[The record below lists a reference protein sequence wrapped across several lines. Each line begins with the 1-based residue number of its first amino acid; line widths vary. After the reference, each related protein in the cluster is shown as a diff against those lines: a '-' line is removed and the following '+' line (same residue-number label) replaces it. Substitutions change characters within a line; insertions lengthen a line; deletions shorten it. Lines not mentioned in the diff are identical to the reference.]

1 MCGIAAIIKP
11 AGPPP
16 DGTIDRMARRLD
28 HRGPD
33 AMGSIHLDGCD
44 LGHTRLSIIDL
55 AGGQQPMP
63 DDTRRFWVVFNGEI
77 YNYRELRRRLE
88 SHGWTFRTQSDT
100 EVLLRAYQQW
110 GENCAQH
117 LNGQFAFVVWDTV
130 ERKAMAARD
139 RMGEK
144 PLYWMSTS
152 DGGVVV
158 ASEIKSLLASG
169 LARPKIDPLAIDA
182 YLSLAYIPPDRTVYE
197 NIHTLEPGGAITWH
211 DGKMRQWRYWEP
223 TYSTDS
229 SIDSAEAVEE
239 IRRLVARAVKR
250 QMVADVPVG
259 AFLSGGL
266 DSSTIVALMTE
277 HTHQP
282 VTTFSV
288 GFGDLVN
295 ELPYARAVAEAY
307 KTNHHELQMDIA
319 LDEMLQRMAD
329 VYDEPFADSSNIPT
343 YLMSGF
349 AARTVKVALAGDGG
363 DEIFGGYSWY
373 VHLLR
378 GAPDGPRASLAAR
391 RLQAYLLRVMAKLGA
406 PVADRRDAA
415 VRACSPMVRQY
426 PELWDRHLAWATL
439 VNRDRSALWG
449 GRPPGAGR
457 TLRER
462 FFPGSHVRGMDRA
475 TDFDVRCYL
484 PGDILVKVDRAAMA
498 HSLEVRAPFLD
509 VDLVEFVLGLPWQL
523 RFKGGELK
531 PLLKEACGNLWPPE
545 LRQREKQGFGGP
557 ITHWVRRPEVVHLM
571 RRVTAP
577 DSPLM
582 SLLPGAAAA
591 VSLDLPELTWEE
603 AQFRWSI
610 LCLGLWLERHSDG
623 LSTTATGSRA
633 VNAIV
638 EARC

>member
-1 MCGIAAIIKP
+1 
-11 AGPPP
+11 
-16 DGTIDRMARRLD
+16 MARRLD

-33 AMGSIHLDGCD
+33 AVGSIHLDGCD

-110 GENCAQH
+110 GENCALH
-117 LNGQFAFVVWDTV
+117 LNGQFAFVVWDTA

-144 PLYWMSTS
+144 PLYWMTTPD
-152 DGGVVV
+152 DGVIV
-158 ASEIKSLLASG
+158 ASEIKSLLVSG

-182 YLSLAYIPPDRTVYE
+182 YLALGYVPPNRTVYE
-197 NIHTLEPGGAITWH
+197 NVHTLEPAGAITWQ
-211 DGKMRQWRYWEP
+211 DGTMRRWKYWEP
-223 TYSTDS
+223 NYSTNE

-378 GAPDGPRASLAAR
+378 GAPDGPQASLAAR
-391 RLQAYLLRVMAKLGA
+391 RLRAYLLRVMAKVGA

-439 VNRDRSALWG
+439 VSRDRSALWG
-449 GRPPGAGR
+449 GRPPGADR
-457 TLRER
+457 ALRER
-462 FFPGSHVRGMDRA
+462 FFPGTDVRGMDRA

-509 VDLVEFVLGLPWQL
+509 VDLVEFVLGLPWKL

-623 LSTTATGSRA
+623 LSTTDTGNRA
-633 VNAIV
+633 IEPTA